1 MSEPKK
7 KMKRKRKT
15 RAKSG
20 QVITQKV
27 TVNIGGYGTKRRT
40 GTQAKRSVQ
49 PQVIYQQQPIPLQP
63 DYSSQLNDLR
73 NEVRTHLSGV
83 DKEDGRRRAIEL
95 REQYNAQ
102 MVQDELARRIAVQ
115 EGIQGTAPQTQREAP
130 AVAPDKSF
138 VTSLE
143 EAPNARPN
151 PLEPK
156 RGRSSTE
163 RQANPPKAQ
172 APPKAPPKAPEEK
185 KIINIPPKKKRGRP
199 PGARNKAKAPA
210 PAPGPAPGPPQAAGV
225 SPGPAPGPPQAVG
238 VQVAQLAGVVGT
250 PVSELAAAEKE
261 RLAAEA
267 EIRSRSGGAAAAEG
281 QTSMT
286 DYVFR

>member
-1 MSEPKK
+1 MPEPKK
-7 KMKRKRKT
+7 KLKRKRKT
-15 RAKSG
+15 RAKPG

-27 TVNIGGYGTKRRT
+27 TVNIGKSGGYGTKRRT

-95 REQYNAQ
+95 REQYDAQ
-102 MVQDELARRIAVQ
+102 MVQDEVARRIAVQ
-115 EGIQGTAPQTQREAP
+115 EGTQGTLPQTERGMTDKP
-130 AVAPDKSF
+130 AVAPADDKPAVAPEKSF
-138 VTSLE
+138 FTPLE
-143 EAPNARPN
+143 ARKPAPDN
-151 PLEPK
+151 PLEAPK

-163 RQANPPKAQ
+163 RQAPA
-172 APPKAPPKAPEEK
+172 EEGAAAEPDPGK
-185 KIINIPPKKKRGRP
+185 EVISIMKKKKGGRK
-199 PGARNKAKAPA
+199 PGSKNKPKEAVAKKVDTPIQEAR
-210 PAPGPAPGPPQAAGV
+210 
-225 SPGPAPGPPQAVG
+225 
-238 VQVAQLAGVVGT
+238 LAGVVGV
-250 PVSELAAAEKE
+250 PVSQLEADEKE

-267 EIRSRSGGAAAAEG
+267 EIRSAAGGAAAAEG

-286 DYVFR
+286 SYVFR

>member
-49 PQVIYQQQPIPLQP
+49 PQVIYQQQAIPLQP
-63 DYSSQLNDLR
+63 NYSSQLNDLR

-83 DKEDGRRRAIEL
+83 DKEEGRRRAIEL
-95 REQYNAQ
+95 REQYDAQ
-102 MVQDELARRIAVQ
+102 MVQDEIARRIAVQ
-115 EGIQGTAPQTQREAP
+115 EGIQGTAPQTEREAP
-130 AVAPDKSF
+130 AERAIELQMMSQNDTDAPGKPVVAPAKSF
-138 VTSLE
+138 FT
-143 EAPNARPN
+143 
-151 PLEPK
+151 PLESK

-163 RQANPPKAQ
+163 RQA
-172 APPKAPPKAPEEK
+172 
-185 KIINIPPKKKRGRP
+185 
-199 PGARNKAKAPA
+199 PA
-210 PAPGPAPGPPQAAGV
+210 PAEEGAAADPGKGVISIKKKKGGRKPGSKNKPKEAKGV
-225 SPGPAPGPPQAVG
+225 KVDTPIQEAR
-238 VQVAQLAGVVGT
+238 LAGQQAY
-250 PVSELAAAEKE
+250 PLSELVAAEKE
-261 RLAAEA
+261 RLAEEA
-267 EIRSRSGGAAAAEG
+267 ERRSAAGGAAAAEG

>member
-1 MSEPKK
+1 MPEPKK
-7 KMKRKRKT
+7 KVKRKRKT
-15 RAKSG
+15 RAKPG

-27 TVNIGGYGTKRRT
+27 TVNIGKSGYGTKRRT

-95 REQYNAQ
+95 REQHDAQ

-115 EGIQGTAPQTQREAP
+115 EGIQGTAPQTERADAP
-130 AVAPDKSF
+130 AVAPADSF

-143 EAPNARPN
+143 PRKPPPDN
-151 PLEPK
+151 PLEPPK

-163 RQANPPKAQ
+163 RQAPA
-172 APPKAPPKAPEEK
+172 EEGAAADPGK
-185 KIINIPPKKKRGRP
+185 EVISITKKKKAGRK
-199 PGARNKAKAPA
+199 PGSKNKPKEAVAKKVDAPIQEA
-210 PAPGPAPGPPQAAGV
+210 K
-225 SPGPAPGPPQAVG
+225 
-238 VQVAQLAGVVGT
+238 LAGVVGV
-250 PVSELAAAEKE
+250 PVSQLEADEKE
-261 RLAAEA
+261 RLAEEA
-267 EIRSRSGGAAAAEG
+267 GIRSAAGGAAAAEG

>member
-1 MSEPKK
+1 MPEPKK
-7 KMKRKRKT
+7 KLKRKRKT
-15 RAKSG
+15 RAKPG

-27 TVNIGGYGTKRRT
+27 TVNIGKSGYGTKRRT

-115 EGIQGTAPQTQREAP
+115 EGTQGTAPQTERADAP
-130 AVAPDKSF
+130 AVATEKSF
-138 VTSLE
+138 VNPLE

-151 PLEPK
+151 PLEPPK

-163 RQANPPKAQ
+163 REANPPKAP
-172 APPKAPPKAPEEK
+172 APKAKAPVKEKKPRARRRTKAEMEAERQKKAQEEK
-185 KIINIPPKKKRGRP
+185 QGKKVINIPPKP
-199 PGARNKAKAPA
+199 KA
-210 PAPGPAPGPPQAAGV
+210 PPQAAE
-225 SPGPAPGPPQAVG
+225 
-238 VQVAQLAGVVGT
+238 VQVAELAGVVGT

>member
-1 MSEPKK
+1 MPEPKK
-7 KMKRKRKT
+7 KVKRKRKT
-15 RAKSG
+15 RAKPG

-27 TVNIGGYGTKRRT
+27 TVNIGKSGYGTKRRT

-95 REQYNAQ
+95 REQYDAQ

-115 EGIQGTAPQTQREAP
+115 EGIQGTAPQTERADAP
-130 AVAPDKSF
+130 AVATEKSF
-138 VTSLE
+138 VNPLE

-151 PLEPK
+151 PLEPPK

-163 RQANPPKAQ
+163 REANPPKAQ
-172 APPKAPPKAPEEK
+172 APPKKPRARRRTKAEMEAERQKKAQEEK
-185 KIINIPPKKKRGRP
+185 QGKKVINIPPKKK
-199 PGARNKAKAPA
+199 A
-210 PAPGPAPGPPQAAGV
+210 PPQAAE
-225 SPGPAPGPPQAVG
+225 
-238 VQVAQLAGVVGT
+238 VQVAQLAGQQAELV
-250 PVSELAAAEKE
+250 PPLAAAEKE

-267 EIRSRSGGAAAAEG
+267 EIRSAAGGAAAEEG